1 MDDAEAGDAVWL
13 ALDRARAELLAA
25 FEAKGEADRRYL
37 RAVLAY
43 DAAAAACRA
52 APGASLSDRIE
63 PASDR
68 RR

>member
-1 MDDAEAGDAVWL
+1 MDDADAGDAVWL
-13 ALDRARAELLAA
+13 SLDRARAELLAA

-52 APGASLSDRIE
+52 EPGANSSARSE